1 MILRKKKERFL
12 MEPETSPTRAAH
24 FKEARRVRPLEVAED
39 YTELI
44 DDLIREQGKAR
55 VCDLSK
61 ILGVSHVSVLKAVNR
76 LIRDGYLIKNA
87 ALSIELTKKGKQT
100 ALFSKKK
107 HLVLSEFLKGS
118 VFPMRLPRSMS
129 RGSNT
134 ISAKPL

>member
-87 ALSIELTKKGKQT
+87 ALSIELTKKGNKQP
-100 ALFSKKK
+100 S
-107 HLVLSEFLKGS
+107 FLK
-118 VFPMRLPRSMS
+118 RSTLFFLS
-129 RGSNT
+129 F
-134 ISAKPL
+134 